1 MVRQRRTPQTVKISL
16 YALLHSP
23 YAANI
28 AVSAAA
34 WRQPIE
40 PLTFQQLVDTV
51 GQLTTRR
58 RTQGGERPKQTN
70 LLAAQR
76 TAHMFPGKPIQR
88 RDLAL
93 APNRPNIKNRIVD
106 AVAGLVKTIPRGT
119 LRLHETLFH
128 THIRLGHIAIRL
140 VDRLQTTGLDILAK
154 PREPIVHIGHAHG
167 ADQPID
173 ESHSQ

>member
-1 MVRQRRTPQTVKISL
+1 MPPTLHGSPTPN
-16 YALLHSP
+16 
-23 YAANI
+23 AANRQNI
-28 AVSAAA
+28 ALRAIALPIRGKHRSLCRRMAAA
-34 WRQPIE
+34 DR
-40 PLTFQQLVDTV
+40 TV
-51 GQLTTRR
+51 NVPAACGYGRSTHDA
-58 RTQGGERPKQTN
+58 PTN
-70 LLAAQR
+70 AGRGTPEADES
-76 TAHMFPGKPIQR
+76 AHMFPGKPIQR

-154 PREPIVHIGHAHG
+154 PWC
-167 ADQPID
+167 
-173 ESHSQ
+173 